1 MKNRIL
7 VIGSSNTDMVVYSK
21 HLPAPGETVMGGEFK
36 VFAGG
41 KGANQAVAAT
51 RSGGDVAFL
60 GAFGEDS
67 FGAERI
73 ADLDREGIDT
83 SRVKRMKGVSS
94 GVALIMVD
102 SHAENIISV
111 APGANDRL
119 LPADLDRIDFS
130 EFGFAVIQM
139 EIPLETVESAI
150 EQAARANCYTILNPA
165 PARPL
170 SKSVLKKVDLLVPNR
185 GELEVVLGT
194 PAPSEETPVSFA
206 RRVLEDGPRN
216 LVVTLG
222 SKGSLLVGPEE
233 TCRVH
238 AMPVQAVDTTGAGD
252 CFIGS
257 LAAALSRGNTLRD
270 SVEYATIAA
279 ALSVQRS
286 GAQHSM
292 PRREEVEAIRT
303 AMS

>member
-1 MKNRIL
+1 MKKKIL
-7 VIGSSNTDMVVYSK
+7 VIGSSNTDMVVYTK

-41 KGANQAVAAT
+41 KGANQAVAAA
-51 RSGGDVAFL
+51 RSGAEVAFL

-83 SRVKRMKGVSS
+83 SRVKRMKDVSS

-119 LPADLDRIDFS
+119 LPSDLDRIEFS
-130 EFGFAVIQM
+130 EFGSVVIQM

-150 EQAARANCYTILNPA
+150 ERAARAGCFTILNPA
-165 PARPL
+165 PAWPL
-170 SKSVLKKVDLLVPNR
+170 SKRVLKNVDLLVPNR
-185 GELEVVLGT
+185 GELEIVVGT
-194 PAPSEETPVSFA
+194 PLPGEDALIPSA
-206 RRVLEDGPRN
+206 RKILEDGPRN

-222 SKGSLLVGPEE
+222 SKGSLLVEPKG
-233 TCRVH
+233 TCRID
-238 AMPVQAVDTTGAGD
+238 ARPVKAVDTTGAGD

-257 LAAALSRGNTLRD
+257 LAAALSLENSLREA
-270 SVEYATIAA
+270 VEYATAAA

-286 GAQHSM
+286 GAQNSM
-292 PRREEVEAIRT
+292 PWLKEVEAFR
-303 AMS
+303 ASAS